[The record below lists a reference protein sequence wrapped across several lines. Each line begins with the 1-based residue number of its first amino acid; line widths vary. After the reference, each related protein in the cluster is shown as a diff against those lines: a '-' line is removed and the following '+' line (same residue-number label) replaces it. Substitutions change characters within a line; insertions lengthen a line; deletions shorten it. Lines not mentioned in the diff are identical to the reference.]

1 MAEEK
6 SSSKF
11 ILDDEIVYSRQ
22 EIVWLFMQQCTVA
35 MYIKY
40 IQKLLIKS
48 KKLSLVLVKQLR
60 LSVVCKI
67 LQRRKR
73 KSLRRIRVVLVIIQP
88 GMLLNFIMAAPLVHL
103 TPTRIVHEVAV
114 PVLCFLMRQR
124 FVLTN

>member
-22 EIVWLFMQQCTVA
+22 EIVWSFMRQCTVA

-48 KKLSLVLVKQLR
+48 KKL
-60 LSVVCKI
+60 
-67 LQRRKR
+67 
-73 KSLRRIRVVLVIIQP
+73 
-88 GMLLNFIMAAPLVHL
+88 
-103 TPTRIVHEVAV
+103 
-114 PVLCFLMRQR
+114 
-124 FVLTN
+124 

>member
-67 LQRRKR
+67 LQRKKR
-73 KSLRRIRVVLVIIQP
+73 KSLQPIGVALVIIPP
-88 GMLLNFIMAAPLVHL
+88 GMLLSFTTVVPL
-103 TPTRIVHEVAV
+103 TR
-114 PVLCFLMRQR
+114 
-124 FVLTN
+124 

>member
-22 EIVWLFMQQCTVA
+22 EIVWPFMRRCTVA

-48 KKLSLVLVKQLR
+48 KKLSLVLVKLR
-60 LSVVCKI
+60 PLFVVCKT
-67 LQRRKR
+67 LLKRKP
-73 KSLRRIRVVLVIIQP
+73 KSLRLIKVALVIIPP
-88 GMLLNFIMAAPLVHL
+88 GMLLSFITVVLLVH
-103 TPTRIVHEVAV
+103 
-114 PVLCFLMRQR
+114 
-124 FVLTN
+124 

>member
-22 EIVWLFMQQCTVA
+22 EIVWPFMRQCTVA

-48 KKLSLVLVKQLR
+48 KKLSLALARRQR

-67 LQRRKR
+67 LQRRRR

-88 GMLLNFIMAAPLVHL
+88 GMLLNFIMVVPLVHL
-103 TPTRIVHEVAV
+103 TPTRIVQEVAV

>member
-67 LQRRKR
+67 LQRKKR
-73 KSLRRIRVVLVIIQP
+73 KSLQPIRVALVIIQP
-88 GMLLNFIMAAPLVHL
+88 GMLLSFTTVAPL
-103 TPTRIVHEVAV
+103 TR
-114 PVLCFLMRQR
+114 
-124 FVLTN
+124 

>member
-103 TPTRIVHEVAV
+103 TPTRIVQEGAV

>member
-22 EIVWLFMQQCTVA
+22 EIVWPFVRQCAVA

-48 KKLSLVLVKQLR
+48 KKLLLVLVKLR
-60 LSVVCKI
+60 PLFVVCKT
-67 LQRRKR
+67 LQKRKR
-73 KSLRRIRVVLVIIQP
+73 KSLRLTRVALAITPP
-88 GMLLNFIMAAPLVHL
+88 GMLLSSIMV
-103 TPTRIVHEVAV
+103 V
-114 PVLCFLMRQR
+114 PSAR
-124 FVLTN
+124 

>member
-22 EIVWLFMQQCTVA
+22 EIVWSFMRQCTVA

-67 LQRRKR
+67 LQKKKQ
-73 KSLRRIRVVLVIIQP
+73 KSLQPIRVALVIIPP
-88 GMLLNFIMAAPLVHL
+88 GMLLSFTTVVPL
-103 TPTRIVHEVAV
+103 TR
-114 PVLCFLMRQR
+114 
-124 FVLTN
+124 